1 MMDIIV
7 FLSTATLSLVTAWI
21 LSKRGRHKTLTSLI
35 PALVLLSLM
44 EISYLVVLRSK
55 EIWALSLASFFEAA
69 CVSAII
75 WFLVSIEGSL
85 IERQILTK
93 GIKLGL
99 LLICTSYATLLFIN
113 PWLFATYNLEMLP
126 VLGILGKAQTIF
138 ILSVAIFFIWM
149 LENILRSS
157 TEDQRSDLKY
167 LILGG
172 FVVGVSFILDAIYRL
187 AYSTVSGEILLLCSV
202 MSFAGIWFIMV
213 ASIRAR
219 LLESDIVVSRYVVY
233 HSITF
238 LAVGAYLVGV
248 GLVVYIVRYL
258 GIAPSFLTIGLVVFF
273 ALLLLALVLIS
284 PDARRRL
291 RFFINTRFFTSKY
304 DYRREWR
311 MLSRYLTGAIDERE
325 IIDVTAHIILDSMY
339 ISELAIWLLDGSI
352 YKCVLS
358 YPPHVDGKIIDRSHL
373 IIDYLA
379 SNPYFSR
386 KVPCLINDSLWNR
399 IISEQSDLL
408 DAANIE
414 LAAPMKAEGK
424 IIGLISIGKEPKKV
438 PYGQDD
444 FDLLGAVAAQSGSA
458 LMRARFARELAA
470 NKETAA
476 FARMSAFFLHDLKN
490 AAGNLSLI
498 VQNAPRFIDEPEFRQ
513 DMISSV
519 KESLGRIDKVMNSFQ
534 IMSEKEDVA
543 QQQKI
548 NANAFITALVSRLAP
563 RLTNMHVIKRIDKN
577 IDMITD
583 SAMLGKIVENIII
596 NAVEAAPGGGQIV
609 IEAIRDA
616 TGVIISIEDNGPG
629 LEEEFTR
636 HRLFKPFQ
644 TTKQNGM
651 GIGLWQVKQIA
662 DFLGARIDVENHPGS
677 AGVKFIIGLPG

>member
-1 MMDIIV
+1 MTDIII
-7 FLSTATLSLVTAWI
+7 FLSTAILGLVTAWI
-21 LSKRGRHKTLTSLI
+21 ISKRGRHKTLASLI

-44 EISYLVVLRSK
+44 EIFRLVALRSK

-75 WFLVSIEGSL
+75 WFLISMERSFV
-85 IERQILTK
+85 ERQNLTK
-93 GIKLGL
+93 GIKWGL
-99 LLICTSYATLLFIN
+99 LLICATYGTLLFIN
-113 PWLFATYNLEMLP
+113 PWLFATYNLKMLP
-126 VLGILGKAQTIF
+126 VLGILGKAQAIF
-138 ILSVAIFFIWM
+138 ILSGAIFFIWM

-157 TEDQRSDLKY
+157 TEDQKRDIKY
-167 LILGG
+167 LIMGG
-172 FVVGVSFILDAIYRL
+172 FVVGASFILDAIYRL
-187 AYSTVSGEILLLCSV
+187 TYLTGSRQVLLLCSI
-202 MSFAGIWFIMV
+202 MSFAGVWFIMV
-213 ASIRAR
+213 ASIRTR
-219 LLESDIVVSRYVVY
+219 LLETDIFVTRYVAY
-233 HSITF
+233 HSIT
-238 LAVGAYLVGV
+238 LMVTGAYLLGI
-248 GLVVYIVRYL
+248 GLVAYVVRYL

-273 ALLLLALVLIS
+273 PLLLLALVLIS

-311 MLSRYLTGAIDERE
+311 MLSRYLTGAVDERE

-358 YPPHVDGKIIDRSHL
+358 YPPHIDGKTIDRSHL

-386 KVPCLINDSLWNR
+386 KVPRLVNDSLWNK

-424 IIGLISIGKEPKKV
+424 IIGLISVGKEPKGV

-444 FDLLGAVAAQSGSA
+444 FDLLGAVATQSGSA

-519 KESLGRIDKVMNSFQ
+519 KESLGRIDKVMNSLQ
-534 IMSEKEDVA
+534 VMSEKEEAA

-563 RLTNMHVIKRIDKN
+563 RLTNMHVIKRIDEN
-577 IDMITD
+577 IAMITD
-583 SAMLGKIVENIII
+583 PAMLGKMVENIII
-596 NAVEAAPGGGQIV
+596 NAVEAAPGGGQII

-616 TGVIISIEDNGPG
+616 TGVIISIEDDGPG
-629 LEEEFTR
+629 MEEEFTR

-644 TTKQNGM
+644 TTKQNGT

-662 DFLGARIDVENHPGS
+662 DLLGARIDVENHPGS
-677 AGVKFIIGLPG
+677 GVKFIIGLPG

>member
-1 MMDIIV
+1 MTDIII
-7 FLSTATLSLVTAWI
+7 FLSTAILGLVTAWI
-21 LSKRGRHKTLTSLI
+21 ISKRGRHKTLTSLI

-44 EISYLVVLRSK
+44 EIFRLVALRSK
-55 EIWALSLASFFEAA
+55 EIWALSSASFFEAA

-75 WFLVSIEGSL
+75 WFLVSIERSFV
-85 IERQILTK
+85 ERQILTK

-99 LLICTSYATLLFIN
+99 LLICATYGTLLFIN
-113 PWLFATYNLEMLP
+113 PWLFATYNLKMLP
-126 VLGILGKAQTIF
+126 VLGILGKAQAIF
-138 ILSVAIFFIWM
+138 ILSGAIFFIWM
-149 LENILRSS
+149 IENILRSS
-157 TEDQRSDLKY
+157 TEDQKRDIKY
-167 LILGG
+167 LIMGG
-172 FVVGVSFILDAIYRL
+172 FVIGASFILYAIYRL
-187 AYSTVSGEILLLCSV
+187 TYLTGSRQVLLLCSI
-202 MSFAGIWFIMV
+202 MSFAGVWFIMV
-213 ASIRAR
+213 ASIRTR
-219 LLESDIVVSRYVVY
+219 LLETDIFVTRYVAY
-233 HSITF
+233 HSIT
-238 LAVGAYLVGV
+238 LMVTGAYLLGI
-248 GLVVYIVRYL
+248 GLVAYVVRYL

-273 ALLLLALVLIS
+273 PLLLLALVLIS

-311 MLSRYLTGAIDERE
+311 RLSRYLTGAVDERE
-325 IIDVTAHIILDSMY
+325 IVDVTAHIILDSMY
-339 ISELAIWLLDGSI
+339 VNELAIWFLDGSI

-358 YPPHVDGKIIDRSHL
+358 YPPHIDGKTIDRSHL

-379 SNPYFSR
+379 SNPYFSG
-386 KVPCLINDSLWNR
+386 KVPRLVNDSLWNR
-399 IISEQSDLL
+399 IISEHSDLL

-414 LAAPMKAEGK
+414 LAVPMKAEGK
-424 IIGLISIGKEPKKV
+424 IIGLISVGKEPKGV

-444 FDLLGAVAAQSGSA
+444 FDLLGAVATQSGSA

-519 KESLGRIDKVMNSFQ
+519 KESLGRIDKVMNSLQ
-534 IMSEKEDVA
+534 IMSEKEEVA
-543 QQQKI
+543 QQQKT
-548 NANAFITALVSRLAP
+548 NANAFITALVSRLTP

-583 SAMLGKIVENIII
+583 PAMLGKIVENIII
-596 NAVEAAPGGGQIV
+596 NAVEAAPGGGRII

-616 TGVIISIEDNGPG
+616 AGVIISIEDDGPG
-629 LEEEFTR
+629 MEEEFAR

-644 TTKQNGM
+644 TTKQNGT
-651 GIGLWQVKQIA
+651 GIGLWQVKQIV
-662 DFLGARIDVENHPGS
+662 DLLGARIDVENHPGS
-677 AGVKFIIGLPG
+677 GVKFIIGLPG

>member
-1 MMDIIV
+1 MTDIII
-7 FLSTATLSLVTAWI
+7 FLSTAILGLVTAWI
-21 LSKRGRHKTLTSLI
+21 ISKRGRHKTLASLI

-44 EISYLVVLRSK
+44 EIFRLVALRSK

-75 WFLVSIEGSL
+75 WFLISIERSFV
-85 IERQILTK
+85 ERQNLTK
-93 GIKLGL
+93 GIKWGL
-99 LLICTSYATLLFIN
+99 LLICATYGTLLFIN
-113 PWLFATYNLEMLP
+113 PWLFATYNLKMLP
-126 VLGILGKAQTIF
+126 VLGILGKAQAIF
-138 ILSVAIFFIWM
+138 ILSGAIFFIWM

-157 TEDQRSDLKY
+157 TEDQKRDIKY
-167 LILGG
+167 LIMGG
-172 FVVGVSFILDAIYRL
+172 FVVGASFILDAIYRL
-187 AYSTVSGEILLLCSV
+187 TYLTGSRQVLLLCSI
-202 MSFAGIWFIMV
+202 MSFAGVWFIMV
-213 ASIRAR
+213 ASIRTR
-219 LLESDIVVSRYVVY
+219 LLETDIFVTRYVAY
-233 HSITF
+233 HSIT
-238 LAVGAYLVGV
+238 LMVTGAYLLGI
-248 GLVVYIVRYL
+248 GLVAYVVRYL

-273 ALLLLALVLIS
+273 PLLLLALVLIS

-311 MLSRYLTGAIDERE
+311 MLSRYLTGAVDERE

-358 YPPHVDGKIIDRSHL
+358 YPPHIDGKTIDRSHL

-386 KVPCLINDSLWNR
+386 KVPRLVNDSLWNK

-424 IIGLISIGKEPKKV
+424 IIGLISVGKEPKGV

-444 FDLLGAVAAQSGSA
+444 FDLLGAVATQSGSA

-519 KESLGRIDKVMNSFQ
+519 KESLGRIDKVMNSLQ
-534 IMSEKEDVA
+534 VMSEKEEAA

-563 RLTNMHVIKRIDKN
+563 RLTNMHVIKRIDEN
-577 IDMITD
+577 IAMITD
-583 SAMLGKIVENIII
+583 PAMLGKMVENIII
-596 NAVEAAPGGGQIV
+596 NAVEAAPGGGQII

-616 TGVIISIEDNGPG
+616 TGVIISIEDDGPG
-629 LEEEFTR
+629 MEEEFTR

-644 TTKQNGM
+644 TTKQNGT

-662 DFLGARIDVENHPGS
+662 DLLGARIDVENHPGS
-677 AGVKFIIGLPG
+677 GVKFIIGLPG